1 LAHHPLTL
9 WNHDSGMARTRIAR
23 WLALLTAAGIVCAAS
38 VASAARLGPGP
49 GRLGDYFFGP
59 KLARAEIVM
68 VEAGV
73 VHDYRVDRGRIR
85 NVNRAM
91 IELKELDG
99 QFERIPIAP
108 TTGILVN
115 GQPVPPGFLARGMVA
130 TAIRDGNA
138 PAQWIIV
145 NGPKR
150 R

>member
-1 LAHHPLTL
+1 MIQ
-9 WNHDSGMARTRIAR
+9 GMARTRIVR
-23 WLALLTAAGIVCAAS
+23 WLALLVAAGIVCAAS
-38 VASAARLGPGP
+38 VASAARIGPGP

-68 VEAGV
+68 VEGGV

-85 NVNRAM
+85 NLNRGM

-99 QFERIPIAP
+99 QFERVPIAP
-108 TTGILVN
+108 TTEILLN
-115 GQPVPPGFLARGMVA
+115 GQLVPPQALGRGMVA

-138 PAQWIIV
+138 PAERIIV
-145 NGPKR
+145 TGAPR

>member
-1 LAHHPLTL
+1 MIP
-9 WNHDSGMARTRIAR
+9 GMARARIAR
-23 WLALLTAAGIVCAAS
+23 WLALLVAAGVVCAAS
-38 VASAARLGPGP
+38 VASAARIGPGP

-85 NVNRAM
+85 NIGRGW

-99 QFERIPIAP
+99 QFERIPISPA
-108 TTGILVN
+108 TEILFN
-115 GQPVPPGFLARGMVA
+115 GQPGPPQALARGMVA

-138 PAQWIIV
+138 PAERIV
-145 NGPKR
+145 VTGPSR